1 VGLSIRTLFTDLL
14 SQMIIFLFLLD
25 NQASY
30 LIIVPSFIAI
40 GIQMWKIRRAT
51 GLKITF
57 GKQNKYL
64 VGMTFIRVDEEK
76 LQSHATADIAIV
88 KASESETIE
97 KKTVNEDK
105 ATENSLGEEKE
116 ETVMTEKP
124 TSVMSSSEKDSL
136 EKLEKQLIDVSLE
149 ADAFAMKYLSMTLFP
164 LIVILV
170 VYSLLYVKYRSWYSW
185 LISSSTS
192 CVYAFGFILM
202 CPQLY
207 INHRMKSVSY
217 LPWQV
222 CESKTNL
229 LFLLNGSCLSF
240 FLSFRSI

>member
-1 VGLSIRTLFTDLL
+1 
-14 SQMIIFLFLLD
+14 MIIFLFLLD

-57 GKQNKYL
+57 GKQNKYF
-64 VGMTFIRVDEEK
+64 VGITFIRVDEEK
-76 LQSHATADIAIV
+76 LQSHATTADITTV
-88 KASESETIE
+88 KASESEIIE
-97 KKTVNEDK
+97 KRTANADK
-105 ATENSLGEEKE
+105 VTENSMGEEKE
-116 ETVMTEKP
+116 EKP
-124 TSVMSSSEKDSL
+124 TTAMSSSEKASL

-222 CESKTNL
+222 WKLKQIRSV
-229 LFLLNGSCLSF
+229 SF
-240 FLSFRSI
+240 F